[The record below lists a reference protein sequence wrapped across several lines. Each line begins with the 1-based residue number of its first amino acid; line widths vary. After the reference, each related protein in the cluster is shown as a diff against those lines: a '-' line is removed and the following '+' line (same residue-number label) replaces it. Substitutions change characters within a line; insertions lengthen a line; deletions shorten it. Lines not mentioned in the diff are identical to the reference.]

1 MSKRKQDTENSD
13 DSDRVKRVKDN
24 SGLAK
29 PTLLTRHTSST
40 ATGDPVARTKATDK
54 EQKNVCDVPMTNA
67 TSLPSTPDA
76 GPSTPAP
83 DLPGPPPAPPRKR
96 LRIQKLAPPHP
107 YPTVPLARSA
117 TGPRST
123 STRPSPDEPLC
134 LCVTRKTSLP
144 VYIRRCTSA
153 FLRDGAREV
162 RLSAMGAAIPH
173 LALLVGSL
181 TTEGILPFAQD
192 ELKVEVYTG
201 SEGVVDEVLS
211 NSESE
216 SESDEKV
223 EDTPKEEFRQ
233 RTKSTMHVI
242 IRHENGNA
250 IPAKAKK
257 TRTLAN
263 RSNWKRKRKGKVS
276 AEEREQSDVDVP
288 QRIVIQEPE
297 QEDTNGS

>member
-13 DSDRVKRVKDN
+13 DSDRVKRVRNN

-40 ATGDPVARTKATDK
+40 ATGDPGAQTKVTDK
-54 EQKNVCDVPMTNA
+54 GKKDISDVPMTNA
-67 TSLPSTPDA
+67 ASLPSTPDA
-76 GPSTPAP
+76 GPSA
-83 DLPGPPPAPPRKR
+83 PAPPRKR

-134 LCVTRKTSLP
+134 ICVTRKTSLP
-144 VYIRRCTSA
+144 VYIRRCTTA

-216 SESDEKV
+216 SESDEKI
-223 EDTPKEEFRQ
+223 EDTPKEEFRK
-233 RTKSTMHVI
+233 RTKSTMHVV

-250 IPAKAKK
+250 IPAKAKN

-263 RSNWKRKRKGKVS
+263 RSNWRRKRKGKVS
-276 AEEREQSDVDVP
+276 AEEREKSDVDAP

-297 QEDTNGS
+297 QEDSNGS